1 MKNRNKIIIGVVSV
15 AILLGLFAQFSG
27 RHNTQKTLENNKW
40 YLVQDDNSYKTQ
52 FDKSTMIIETSLQD
66 LSVTYKLEKS
76 GGSEYLIISSSDV
89 KNQKYKLTKKDSGY
103 TAKAVNASAK
113 VESAVGSFQ
122 LRERK

>member
-1 MKNRNKIIIGVVSV
+1 MKNRNKIIIGVVAV
-15 AILLGLFAQFSG
+15 AILLGLFA
-27 RHNTQKTLENNKW
+27 
-40 YLVQDDNSYKTQ
+40 Q

-76 GGSEYLIISSSDV
+76 GGSEYLVISSSDV